1 MTEWRLPPPAVARMT
16 DLWGARPA
24 PTSEPSPLRD
34 PPGPQLPTRCTPSMF
49 RSDETCAALSR
60 ASSPAPEHVGGGG
73 AEGFVNTAGDAAGR
87 QVIRILLAPGL
98 RGSVGLQGHGQL
110 DLEGSSVLRYP
121 GTRM

>member
-1 MTEWRLPPPAVARMT
+1 
-16 DLWGARPA
+16 
-24 PTSEPSPLRD
+24 
-34 PPGPQLPTRCTPSMF
+34 MF

-60 ASSPAPEHVGGGG
+60 ASSAAPEHVGGGG